1 MRHKDYWIKSAPT
14 TRGRR
19 GIGTT
24 MHGNRMR
31 SISSSIV
38 YHHASSSPTC
48 IVHSGRTCA
57 WPWWWP
63 HGRRWRPLVTT
74 MHAYLSPS
82 IDLRLSWAVVV
93 FVCLSRSGRPLLLH
107 AQKLCSRP
115 KAGQAR
121 EGRESPRQ
129 PLATTGQSVHHFTIQ
144 TTRPRSPYVRA
155 CQCSHSPLRSSFHYP
170 SDVRIVF
177 LWINRYYI
185 T

>member
-57 WPWWWP
+57 WPSWP

-74 MHAYLSPS
+74 MHISLPRSISETQLSCGCFCLPLS
-82 IDLRLSWAVVV
+82 LRPAVAAACAKVVQSPKSWT
-93 FVCLSRSGRPLLLH
+93 SKG
-107 AQKLCSRP
+107 
-115 KAGQAR
+115 R
-121 EGRESPRQ
+121 EGIAQ
-129 PLATTGQSVHHFTIQ
+129 PAAASYYWSICPSLHHPNNEATFT
-144 TTRPRSPYVRA
+144 VRA
-155 CQCSHSPLRSSFHYP
+155 CVSVLSLSSTVKF
-170 SDVRIVF
+170 SLSIRCTNCFSV
-177 LWINRYYI
+177 N
-185 T
+185 